1 MHSTWAKTCPMLEA
15 RYGKRPIFKVGTAE
29 DIPFDDASFDLIT
42 SDAVLEHVGN
52 LAGSIAES
60 CRVLRP
66 GGRMLH
72 HFGPLYYSI
81 GGDHCIGSYGLGTGF
96 DHLLLTQDDYQRRI
110 SDMEFFGALPYPQTF
125 CNAWAVWTR
134 FSFARVVDYLDAFD
148 KHTDL
153 LTVHATVLTE
163 ALEFREQ
170 HPVQWKKMLDAGVA
184 EQDLLVSALSVVASK
199 RF

>member
-1 MHSTWAKTCPMLEA
+1 M
-15 RYGKRPIFKVGTAE
+15 
-29 DIPFDDASFDLIT
+29 
-42 SDAVLEHVGN
+42 
-52 LAGSIAES
+52 
-60 CRVLRP
+60 
-66 GGRMLH
+66 
-72 HFGPLYYSI
+72 
-81 GGDHCIGSYGLGTGF
+81 
-96 DHLLLTQDDYQRRI
+96 
-110 SDMEFFGALPYPQTF
+110 
-125 CNAWAVWTR
+125 
-134 FSFARVVDYLDAFD
+134 VDYLDAFD